1 MFGLSFWEL
10 AVIAIVIIFV
20 VGPNKLPEVAKNIG
34 KTYGNFKRTFNE
46 MKQTVNIDDDYIN
59 KKSNKTT
66 VSHDDRMKSYSAE
79 FKSQWEEKTAS
90 LEEPVVKKS
99 IIENNSENNKG

>member
-20 VGPNKLPEVAKNIG
+20 VGPNKLPEVAKSIG

-66 VSHDDRMKSYSAE
+66 VSHDDKMKSYSAE

-90 LEEPVVKKS
+90 LEEPAVKKS